1 MATEQT
7 LLTEGL
13 LKALQAER
21 DGHSFYQMASL
32 SSQDPKAKDIF
43 AQLAAE
49 ELDHMQFLARHH
61 ESVLKTGR
69 PDAEAKL
76 GSRAQLAG
84 AWPIF
89 SEAVKRRLKDAHFE
103 MSALAIGIQLEL
115 DAQKFYRELAGKTKE
130 PGVKQFLLELAEW
143 EAGHY
148 QALLRQQQVLKEDY
162 WTENGFSVF

>member
-7 LLTEGL
+7 RLAEGL

-21 DGHSFYQMASL
+21 DGHSFYNMAAT
-32 SSQDPKAKDIF
+32 SSQDPKAREIF

-49 ELDHMQFLARHH
+49 ELDHMGFLARHY

-69 PDAEAKL
+69 PDSSANL
-76 GSRAQLAG
+76 GSRAALSG

-89 SEAVKRRLKDAHFE
+89 SEAIKTRLKDAHFE
-103 MSALAIGIQLEL
+103 MSALSIGIQLEL
-115 DAQKFYRELAGKTKE
+115 DAQKSYRELAGRTDE
-130 PGVKQFLLELAEW
+130 PVVKKFLLELADW

-148 QALLRQQQVLKEDY
+148 QALLQQQESLKEDY
-162 WTENGFSVF
+162 WTENGFAAF